1 MMTYQYYAQISN
13 LERTSISMI
22 KQHLS
27 VLQGELEEEFSEYD
41 SYQHGE
47 RAVSE
52 FGLMHETRSLSVIDE
67 NNRVLFATKYSWK
80 KQRAEKV
87 IPNFDA
93 NLGNETKQKQMPVI
107 FLAQDH
113 MSIHVYYPLRLLPKI
128 GQLSLPLA
136 GVIFL
141 DYDLSIARTLIQN
154 NKLNEGCVF
163 AVVGLLFMG
172 MLISLLNVL
181 LARPIQHLSETTL
194 RLAKGE
200 LGIQLNEYGQ
210 GELAVLGSAFNKMS
224 QQIDGYINKIR
235 RSERDLS
242 ITLDSIGDAVIVTN
256 ASGKIIRINPV
267 SAKLTGWSVMDA
279 VGKPLEEVFNI
290 IDSNTRKTADN
301 PVTKVL
307 NRGSVVGLSKHTALI
322 ARDGSEYQIADSAAP
337 IIDTTGKINGV
348 VLVFRDV
355 TAEYTLQSALAE
367 SEVRFRNLVESSS
380 DWIWEVDSNGRYTY
394 VSPHCFQILGY
405 RPEELI
411 GKTPFDLMSDE
422 EAARVQGEECA
433 VDIVTH
439 RTLSNM
445 ENITL
450 HKEGYQ
456 VVLETNSVPYFDFN
470 NKLLGYRGVDRD
482 ITKRKREEEE
492 LRITNHRYRTLID
505 FAPEALTI
513 FDQNTMRFVDAN
525 QNTLDLFSMSRE
537 DFLKCSLVE
546 ISPLFQS
553 DGRKTVD
560 VVGERIKE
568 IDHGGQNTLEWL
580 HKNAQGKIFP
590 CEIRIVKLPS
600 ADGKLIRISIIDIS
614 ERKQNEAALAESEKR
629 FRQLFEKI
637 PNIAVQ
643 GYDSD
648 RKVIFWNLASEKL
661 YGYSKEEALGI
672 KIENLIVPEERSDQ
686 ILPAFDQWIKKDKP
700 IPTSEHELQHKNG
713 SRIPVFSNQ
722 IILNNAQGKPEIYCI
737 DIDLS
742 ERRKAQAEIEQ
753 LAYFDVLTGLPNRR
767 LFLDRLNEEI
777 AVAERHLGSAAILYM
792 DLDNFKTINDSLGH
806 AVGDELLI
814 EIGNRIK
821 DQIRGEDTVSR
832 FGGDEFVVLLKEID
846 RNTDTAGNLAQLVAE
861 KIQKALSEI
870 IVIDQHELF
879 ITSSIGISLFL
890 AENYNAVDLLIQA
903 DTAMYRAKEAGR
915 NCIRFFEPTMQIAAN
930 TLLLLEK
937 GLRLALLRG
946 EFFLLYQPQVNLDG
960 NIIGVEAL
968 LRWKH
973 PSRGT
978 ILPEEFIAVAE
989 DSRIILQIGEWV
1001 LMTACQQ
1008 LKEWEKIYQD
1018 MEFHMAVNVSPHQF
1032 RMTDFVNQLQH
1043 VVEQTGIDPKRLGLE
1058 VTEGVVI
1065 EDIKDT
1071 VKKMHT
1077 LKKMGIRFSIDDFG
1091 TGYSSLS
1098 SLKTLPLDQLKID
1111 QSFVRD
1117 IFLDPNDETIIET
1130 IITMAHILGME
1141 VIAEGVENKEQVQ
1154 FLTEKGCKIFQG
1166 YYFYKPLIAEKIT
1179 EKMVSYVH

>member
-1 MMTYQYYAQISN
+1 MMSYQYYAQISN

-27 VLQGELEEEFSEYD
+27 VLQGELEEEFGEYN
-41 SYQHGE
+41 SYEHGE
-47 RAVSE
+47 RAVSA
-52 FGLMHETRSLSVIDE
+52 FGLMYETRSLSVIDE
-67 NNRVLFATKYSWK
+67 NNEILLTTNYSWK
-80 KQRAEKV
+80 KQQAKKT
-87 IPNFDA
+87 IPNFDI
-93 NLGNETKQKQMPVI
+93 NLSNETRLKQKPIV
-107 FLAQDH
+107 FLTQDR
-113 MSIHVYYPLRLLPKI
+113 MSIYVYYPLRLLPKI
-128 GQLSLPLA
+128 GQPSFPIM

-141 DYDLSIARTLIQN
+141 DYDLSIARVAILN
-154 NKLNEGCVF
+154 NKLTKGGIF
-163 AVVGLLFMG
+163 AVIGLLFMG

-181 LARPIQHLSETTL
+181 FVRPIQHLSETTL

-224 QQIDGYINKIR
+224 TQIDGYINKIR
-235 RSERDLS
+235 RSERNLS

-267 SAKLTGWSVMDA
+267 SAKLTGWSVAEA
-279 VGKPLEEVFNI
+279 VGKPLDKVFNI
-290 IDSNTRKTADN
+290 INSGTRQAADN
-301 PVTKVL
+301 PVLKVL
-307 NRGSVVGLSKHTALI
+307 ETGKVVGLSNHTALI

-337 IIDTTGKINGV
+337 IIGKSGKIKGV

-355 TAEYTLQSALAE
+355 TAEYTLQSALAK
-367 SEVRFRNLVESSS
+367 SEARFRSLVESSS

-405 RPEELI
+405 KPEELI
-411 GKTPFDLMSDE
+411 GKTPFDLMSDG
-422 EAARVQGEECA
+422 EATRVQGECA
-433 VDIVTH
+433 VDIVTD

-445 ENITL
+445 ENVHL
-450 HKEGYQ
+450 HKEGYE
-456 VVLETNSVPYFDFN
+456 VVLETNSVPYFDSN

-505 FAPEALTI
+505 YAPEAMTI
-513 FDQNTMRFVDAN
+513 FDQDKMRFVDAN

-537 DFLKCSLVE
+537 DFLKCSLLE
-546 ISPLFQS
+546 ISPSFQS
-553 DGRKTVD
+553 DGSRTVD

-568 IDHGGQNTLEWL
+568 IDHGGQSTFEWL
-580 HKNAQGKIFP
+580 HMNVQGKVFP

-600 ADGKLIRISIIDIS
+600 ADEKLIRISIIDIS

-672 KIENLIVPEERSDQ
+672 KIENLIVPDERSDQ
-686 ILPAFDQWIKKDKP
+686 LLPTFEQWIKEDKP
-700 IPTSEHELQHKNG
+700 IPTTEHELQHKNG

-722 IILNNAQGKPEIYCI
+722 IMLNNAQGKPEIYCI

-846 RNTDTAGNLAQLVAE
+846 RNTDTAGNLARLVAE

-870 IVIDQHELF
+870 IQIDQHELF
-879 ITSSIGISLFL
+879 ITSSIGISLFS
-890 AENYNAVDLLIQA
+890 AENYSAVDLLVQA

-946 EFFLLYQPQVNLDG
+946 EFFLLYQPQVNLEG
-960 NIIGVEAL
+960 TIIGVEAL
-968 LRWKH
+968 LRWNH

-978 ILPEEFIAVAE
+978 ILPEEFIATAE

-1008 LKEWEKIYQD
+1008 LKKWEQFYQD
-1018 MEFHMAVNVSPHQF
+1018 IEFHMAVNVSPHQF
-1032 RMTDFVNQLQH
+1032 RMTDFVTQLQG
-1043 VVEQTGIDPKRLGLE
+1043 VVQQTGIEPQRLGLE

-1166 YYFYKPLIAEKIT
+1166 YYFDKPLIAEKIT